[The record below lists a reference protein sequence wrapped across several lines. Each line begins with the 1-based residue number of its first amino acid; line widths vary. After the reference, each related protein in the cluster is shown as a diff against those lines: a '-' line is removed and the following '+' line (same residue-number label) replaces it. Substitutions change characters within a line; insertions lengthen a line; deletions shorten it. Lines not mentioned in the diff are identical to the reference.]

1 MSIVLKCIKIN
12 FFKSST
18 VYIKVIAKEEMIDKK
33 NLSEEEWKEL
43 LTEEQF
49 EICRKKGTELPFS
62 GKYLD
67 TKTKGTY
74 RCLCCG
80 KALFLS
86 EAKFDSG
93 CGWPSFYESLG
104 DESIRKQEDLSL
116 SRQRTEV
123 LCRHCDSHLGHVFE
137 DGPEPTGL
145 RYCINSVSILLEED
159 GES

>member
-1 MSIVLKCIKIN
+1 M
-12 FFKSST
+12 
-18 VYIKVIAKEEMIDKK
+18 
-33 NLSEEEWKEL
+33 
-43 LTEEQF
+43 
-49 EICRKKGTELPFS
+49 
-62 GKYLD
+62 
-67 TKTKGTY
+67 
-74 RCLCCG
+74 
-80 KALFLS
+80 FLS

-123 LCRHCDSHLGHVFE
+123 LCKHCDSHLGHVFE

-159 GES
+159 EES